1 MLRWL
6 AAFAPYYPYVLL
18 VIGGVK
24 WLGTTSDDSLVWRLI
39 LKIGGSFVLLLSLI
53 LLPVVA
59 AVDVSALFGFS
70 AFRMTHA
77 TLSNTLSLNA
87 CAMCLSLLV
96 WLMLAHP
103 EQWWSQPKKD
113 PDAYDLHAARAEMDR
128 LLRDAYAAGVK
139 AGQNG
144 SPEHG

>member
-18 VIGGVK
+18 LIGAVK
-24 WLGTTSDDSLVWRLI
+24 WLGTSSDDSLLWRLI

-70 AFRMTHA
+70 AFRMTQA
-77 TLSNTLSLNA
+77 TLANTVSLNA
-87 CAMCLSLLV
+87 CAMCLSVLV

-113 PDAYDLHAARAEMDR
+113 PDAYNLHAARAEMDR
-128 LLRDAYAAGVK
+128 LLREAYAAGVK
-139 AGQNG
+139 AGESRQPPSG
-144 SPEHG
+144 